1 MRATEGIV
9 LAGALGVLILQSPAG
24 RAHTARL
31 VVGGGRAA
39 GPAAARAGRA
49 AVRSARSVRERYEEV
64 LTRVAPPRPLPCLA
78 PGCTWEQESPSS
90 AQLLEHMRSAH
101 APVTAEPAPVP
112 VSRVGPGVSAEPEP
126 RRLRAVDDRPAER
139 ITRIADGVYVGH
151 QIERLVDKIG
161 MHMDEFRAV
170 TRALNAAGEIQ
181 PAGLLKLLEAGQ
193 GVQTSLA
200 SFANMVTD
208 ITEYADLEMWVDL
221 RVLGP
226 MYEVASNI
234 AAEAQTVRAAM
245 KKLRDLYAE
254 EIAVE
259 EKAAEGVVRT
269 LNPKVTAAA

>member
-1 MRATEGIV
+1 MRTTEGIV

-112 VSRVGPGVSAEPEP
+112 ASRVGPGASVEPET

-139 ITRIADGVYVGH
+139 VTRLADGVYVSH
-151 QIERLVDKIG
+151 QIEQVIDKIG
-161 MHMDEFRAV
+161 LHMDEFRAV
-170 TRALNAAGEIQ
+170 TRALNAAGDIQ
-181 PAGLLKLLEAGQ
+181 PASLLKFLEALN
-193 GVQTSLA
+193 GVQTTLA
-200 SFANMVTD
+200 SAANMITD
-208 ITEYADLEMWVDL
+208 ITEHADLEMWVDL

-226 MYEVASNI
+226 LYEVAGNV
-234 AAEAQTVRAAM
+234 AAETQTVRTAM
-245 KKLRDLYAE
+245 GRLRDLYAA
-254 EIAVE
+254 EIEVE

-269 LNPKVTAAA
+269 LNPKITAAA